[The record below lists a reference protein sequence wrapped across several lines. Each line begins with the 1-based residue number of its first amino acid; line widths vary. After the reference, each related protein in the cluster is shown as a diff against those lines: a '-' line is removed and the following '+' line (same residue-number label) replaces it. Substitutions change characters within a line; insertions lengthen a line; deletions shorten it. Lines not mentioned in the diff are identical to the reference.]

1 MKKEITLFRIEHPD
15 DQQGVFCS
23 KKGLYHDGRSHSQYK
38 SIIRR
43 HHDQY
48 SYPTYQCDRGL
59 KYQIDLDK
67 YNPNA
72 KFAFNNQAKML
83 EAFKDYELSEF
94 INRFGF
100 KVYAIR
106 TCHWFRSKHQAIYL
120 ASEVI
125 EKIEITGQ
133 YKGERRKD
141 ELVKD
146 QDITGSE
153 YTTTGYDPASCT
165 VVLSNN
171 NLRESFT

>member
-1 MKKEITLFRIEHPD
+1 MKKAITLFRIEHPD

-48 SYPTYQCDRGL
+48 SYPAYQYDRGL

-133 YKGERRKD
+133 YNGKGGD
-141 ELVKD
+141 NELVKD
-146 QDITGSE
+146 QNIAGSKCAATGHNTAGS
-153 YTTTGYDPASCT
+153 A
-165 VVLSNN
+165 VVPSNN